1 MLPHPSAQLQ
11 PAPGSQRW
19 GLDGTHLWPPQRKVL
34 TPPLSPSAD
43 INMLSDPEISAKLFA
58 GCSHPVLA
66 QAQEA
71 SVSWSDAILCQGSG
85 MLLLL
90 ALWKPKCN
98 SCSALTLLFCLF
110 SLLFCVV
117 QGMMRWPGGAAAIEN
132 GLFVSGLS
140 NSSPVLKQ
148 MWRYCKTPQ
157 KKKKKN
163 HLPLALT
170 LLVLQGGQGVQ
181 WLFGQAVT
189 FSLCFLH
196 PQKSSREELMD
207 YREGCPR
214 SRVSFP
220 APQSVSHRCKNLT
233 LGLCYPS

>member
-132 GLFVSGLS
+132 GLFVAGLS

-157 KKKKKN
+157 KKKINKSFTSGFDVAGSAGR
-163 HLPLALT
+163 PRSSVALWPSCHIFFVLSAPT
-170 LLVLQGGQGVQ
+170 EEQQGRINGLQGGLSTQQGV
-181 WLFGQAVT
+181 LPCPSICVT
-189 FSLCFLH
+189 
-196 PQKSSREELMD
+196 Q
-207 YREGCPR
+207 
-214 SRVSFP
+214 V
-220 APQSVSHRCKNLT
+220 
-233 LGLCYPS
+233 

>member
-1 MLPHPSAQLQ
+1 MQFLFCPNAAFLSFLSAFLCCARHDEMAWGSCCYRKWFVCSRAVKLLPSAEANVEILQ
-11 PAPGSQRW
+11 
-19 GLDGTHLWPPQRKVL
+19 D
-34 TPPLSPSAD
+34 PS
-43 INMLSDPEISAKLFA
+43 E
-58 GCSHPVLA
+58 
-66 QAQEA
+66 
-71 SVSWSDAILCQGSG
+71 
-85 MLLLL
+85 
-90 ALWKPKCN
+90 
-98 SCSALTLLFCLF
+98 
-110 SLLFCVV
+110 
-117 QGMMRWPGGAAAIEN
+117 
-132 GLFVSGLS
+132 
-140 NSSPVLKQ
+140 
-148 MWRYCKTPQ
+148 
-157 KKKKKN
+157 KKKN

-196 PQKSSREELMD
+196 PQKSSREELME